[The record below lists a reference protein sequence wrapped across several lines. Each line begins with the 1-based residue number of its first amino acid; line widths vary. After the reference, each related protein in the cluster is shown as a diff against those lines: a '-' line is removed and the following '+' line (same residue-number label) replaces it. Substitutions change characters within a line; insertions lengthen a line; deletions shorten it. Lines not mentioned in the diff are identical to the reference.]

1 MALALALG
9 GCGSGSGTN
18 PSSAPAASRSSA
30 PATAATSAAGS
41 PSAPAGAPTPLD
53 TRCPGAVSGVA
64 VRTAALTTSDGVT
77 LYAATIGRGPVGLV
91 MANDVP
97 HSLCEELPEA
107 QLFAQRGYRVEVFD
121 YRDRGESGSGGS
133 NPGRLDLDVAA
144 AAGAL
149 LRQGSRCV
157 ALAGSYGGAAAAIVA
172 ATTMRPR
179 PFAVVGFDPAAE
191 RGQYIEG
198 PFDPVGA
205 LDAAPRLRV
214 PVLYVTLAH
223 DRFVPLSEV
232 RHLLNVTGSADKDLV
247 VVPSGLI
254 GWGLLDLSPS
264 SARVQRAVF
273 SLLRS
278 AASCR

>member
-1 MALALALG
+1 
-9 GCGSGSGTN
+9 
-18 PSSAPAASRSSA
+18 
-30 PATAATSAAGS
+30 
-41 PSAPAGAPTPLD
+41 
-53 TRCPGAVSGVA
+53 
-64 VRTAALTTSDGVT
+64 
-77 LYAATIGRGPVGLV
+77 

-107 QLFAQRGYRVEVFD
+107 QVFAEHGFRVEVFD
-121 YRDRGESGSGGS
+121 YRDRGESGSSGS
-133 NPGRLDLDVAA
+133 NPGRLDLDVNAA
-144 AAGAL
+144 ADAL
-149 LRQGSRCV
+149 RRQGAQCV
-157 ALAGSYGGAAAAIVA
+157 AVAGSYGGAAAAIVA
-172 ATTMRPR
+172 AATMHPS

-205 LDAAPRLRV
+205 FDAAPRLRT

-232 RHLLNVTGSADKDLV
+232 RRLFRVTGSGDKHLV

-254 GWGLLDLSPS
+254 GWGLLDLSSS

-278 AASCR
+278 ATTCR